1 MFIPGEFSRSLP
13 SPESTSQPETGLN
26 MRIALLCQIA
36 FLMSSNS
43 FAASP
48 EPADYFEK
56 SVRPV
61 LVKYCADCHDPK
73 DSKNDVGLLKAIT
86 ADEISQSRKIW
97 HSASHQLRNRT
108 MPPADEP
115 QPTEAERLR
124 IANWIETYLRETA
137 CNHGPHAGRVLP
149 RRLNRTEYDHTI
161 RDLFG
166 LELKFSEKFPNDGAG
181 GEGFDNNGETL
192 FLPPIL
198 MERYLEAAQQ
208 VLDAAIITPPLV
220 KTYLASDFLP
230 PATKRQQGTRT
241 IPTGKEITVIE
252 SIYLTSDYEVKI
264 KFQLPEKN
272 STNVILKIDGIKAHR
287 FKLSDQTDQTVS
299 TNVRLM
305 RGLHSITLAVPN
317 EEPSVKVASMELTEQ
332 RGKPFL
338 TKKELHQRIFQV
350 AGKDLPQNRDAAQ
363 KIIREI
369 ARKAYRRPLTEDELS
384 QLMQLYDRAAKR
396 NDPYEER
403 IKLSLKAVLVS
414 PHFLFRTEANKTQAG
429 IQPISEYELATR
441 LSYFFWASTPDEE
454 LLQLADQGQLHKE
467 SVLNQQITRML
478 ADAKARSL
486 SKLFT
491 EQWLG
496 TKDVGGRVAP
506 VGGDFRDVYSTELAL
521 DFREEAIQ
529 MMDYIF
535 QKNRSLLEI
544 VDANYAFLNQRLAKH
559 YGVEGVKGRKFRK
572 VSITDG
578 KRGGVL
584 GLGGVHMLTS
594 YPKRTSP
601 VLRGAWVLET
611 LLGTPVP
618 SPPPGVPPLKE
629 KSKQN
634 KKRSIRQV
642 LEAHR
647 EHATCAACHDII
659 DPIGFGLENYDLFGR
674 WREKERGQPVDA
686 TGEFPSGETFAGPAE
701 LKKVLLKRKDELARH
716 FTAKILGYALG
727 RSLEDADACTIE
739 TIVKKLE
746 QNNYQSQT
754 LIREIVFSTP
764 FLYRDGVMAEVE
776 SEKTK

>member
-1 MFIPGEFSRSLP
+1 MLIPGEFSRSPPLL
-13 SPESTSQPETGLN
+13 ESLFLSETDLN
-26 MRIALLCQIA
+26 MRIVFLCQIA
-36 FLMSSNS
+36 FLISSSAN
-43 FAASP
+43 AAQP
-48 EPADYFEK
+48 EPTDYFQK
-56 SVRPV
+56 SIRPV
-61 LVKYCADCHDPK
+61 LVKYCADCHDPE
-73 DSKNDVGLLKAIT
+73 DSKNDVGLLKAKT
-86 ADEISQSRKIW
+86 SEEISQSSKIW
-97 HSASHQLRNRT
+97 FSASHQLRNRT

-137 CNHGPHAGRVLP
+137 CDRGQYAGRVLP
-149 RRLNRTEYDHTI
+149 RRLNRTEYDNTI

-166 LELKFSEKFPNDGAG
+166 LKLHFSDKFPNDGAG

-208 VLDAAIITPPLV
+208 ILDAAIITPPLV
-220 KTYLASDFLP
+220 KIYQASDFLP
-230 PATKRQQGTRT
+230 PATVSEQGIRT
-241 IPTGKEITVIE
+241 VPTGKEIAVIE
-252 SIYLTSDYEVKI
+252 SIYLTSDYHVKVN
-264 KFQLPEKN
+264 FQLPEKN
-272 STNVILKIDGIKAHR
+272 STNVVLKIDGIKAHR
-287 FKLSDQTDQTVS
+287 FKLSNKIDQTVS

-305 RGLHSITLAVPN
+305 RGLHSITLAVPK
-317 EEPSVKVASMELTEQ
+317 KVSAVNVLSMELIEQ
-332 RGKPFL
+332 RNAPFSIQ
-338 TKKELHQRIFQV
+338 KILHQRIFQV
-350 AGKDLPQNRDAAQ
+350 AGKDQPQNRDSAQ
-363 KIIREI
+363 KIIRNT
-369 ARKAYRRPLTEDELS
+369 AKKAYRRPVANHELS
-384 QLMQLYDRAAKR
+384 QLMRLYDRAAER

-403 IKLSLKAVLVS
+403 VKLALKAVLVS
-414 PHFLFRTEANKTQAG
+414 PHFLFRTESNSTQPG
-429 IQPISEYELATR
+429 IQPISDYELATR

-454 LLQLADQGQLHKE
+454 LLRLAHEGQLHKKP
-467 SVLNQQITRML
+467 VLHQQITRML
-478 ADAKARSL
+478 ANSKARAL

-496 TKDVGGRVAP
+496 TKDVGARVAP
-506 VGGDFRDVYSTELAL
+506 LGGDFRDVYSTELAL

-529 MMDYIF
+529 MMDYLI
-535 QKNRSLLEI
+535 QNNRSLLEI
-544 VDANYAFLNQRLAKH
+544 IDADYAFLNQRLAKH

-578 KRGGVL
+578 RRGGVL

-618 SPPPGVPPLKE
+618 SPPPGIPPLKE

-674 WREKERGQPVDA
+674 WREKERGQTVDS
-686 TGEFPSGETFAGPAE
+686 TGKFPSGETFAGPAE
-701 LKKVLLKRKDELARH
+701 LKKILLKRKDELTRH
-716 FTAKILGYALG
+716 FTAKMLGYALG
-727 RSLEDADACTIE
+727 RSLEEADACTIE
-739 TIVKKLE
+739 TIAKKLE
-746 QNNYQSQT
+746 KNGYSSQT

-764 FLYRDGVMAEVE
+764 FLYRDGTSVAVK
-776 SEKTK
+776 SVKKK